1 MRVPIILRGATLAK
15 GSGMALRVAVDGRP
29 LRHPHTGVGV
39 YTRELLTRLAAQ
51 CELFIYLDRP
61 MEQPGIGATFRIP
74 LERPRGKDPRRQG
87 GPRLGGFLRANFQ
100 FPRWARADRAHVFW
114 SPRHHLPLA
123 LRDLPTV
130 VTIHDLVW
138 RVAPRTMRPLNRL
151 ADATL
156 MPLAVRQAERVIAVS
171 EHTRSS
177 ILRWHPRPG
186 VCVTP
191 LGASTVAKAVPFAHP
206 RPFFLFVGTR
216 EPRKNL
222 TGLIEAFRLAVAAGL
237 TGHDLV
243 LAGDAGWKQAGW
255 KRQIEASGLGRR
267 VVDLGALPAARLAG
281 VYAAATALVLVSF
294 HEGFGIPL
302 VEAMRHGTPAIA
314 SQVGSLPEVAGDAA
328 VWVDPTRPEEIASA
342 LLRLATDRPFRERLA
357 ANARRRM
364 ALFSWDTTAAQTLAI
379 LKAAAQGH

>member
-1 MRVPIILRGATLAK
+1 
-15 GSGMALRVAVDGRP
+15 MALRVAVDGRP

-39 YTRELLTRLAAQ
+39 YTCELLTRLATQ
-51 CELFIYLDRP
+51 CELFVYLDRF
-61 MEQPGIGATFRIP
+61 MEQPDFGATFRIP
-74 LERPRGKDPRRQG
+74 HQNPLGKRPRRQR

-100 FPRWARADRAHVFW
+100 FPRWARADGAHVFW

-130 VTIHDLVW
+130 LTIHDLVW

-151 ADATL
+151 ADAAL
-156 MPLAVRQAERVIAVS
+156 MPLAVRQADRVIAVS

-177 ILRWHPRPG
+177 ILRWRPRPG

-191 LGASTVAKAVPFAHP
+191 LAASTVAKSVAFAHP

-222 TGLIEAFRLAVAAGL
+222 TGIIEAFRLAVAAGL

-243 LAGDAGWKQAGW
+243 LAGGTGWKEGGW
-255 KRQIEASGLGRR
+255 QRQLEASGLGRR
-267 VVDLGALPAARLAG
+267 VVDLGALPPERLAG

-302 VEAMRHGTPAIA
+302 VEAMRQGTPAIA
-314 SQVGSLPEVAGDAA
+314 SNVGSLPEVAADAA
-328 VWVDPTRPEEIASA
+328 LWVDPSRPHAIAA
-342 LLRLATDRPFRERLA
+342 AMLRLATDRPFRERLA
-357 ANARRRM
+357 ANARRR
-364 ALFSWDTTAAQTLAI
+364 AAHFSWDTTAARTLAI
-379 LKAAAQGH
+379 LKAAAQAR